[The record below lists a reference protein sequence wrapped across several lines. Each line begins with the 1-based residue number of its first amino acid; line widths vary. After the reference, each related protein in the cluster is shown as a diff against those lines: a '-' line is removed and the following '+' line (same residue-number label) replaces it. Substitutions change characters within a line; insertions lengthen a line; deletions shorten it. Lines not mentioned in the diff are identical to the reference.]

1 MYYKTSE
8 PRVAVATVYTVSDPI
23 KVELGP
29 SMNILI
35 KLMSIVFLV
44 IAPYLR
50 DWWVPNL
57 HAEPKGL

>member
-8 PRVAVATVYTVSDPI
+8 PHGAVATVDTVGDPI